1 MFKKNILISGGS
13 SGLGFEIVKY
23 FSKLHNIYV
32 FSRKK
37 RTLNSNI
44 NFFSVDLSDE
54 HSSLNA
60 FEVLK
65 KKISK
70 IDLIVCCA
78 GNSKGINKNNIL
90 NKKNLISFFNSN
102 LFTFTNLINSYLKV
116 FKKKK
121 TNIIVISSIAS
132 KKIIDAPIGYSLA
145 KNNLDFIVRILA
157 KKFASNKI
165 KFNIISPGN
174 ILIKNNNWFKKFK
187 KNSKYVKNYIKNN
200 VPLNSFVQP
209 KEIINIIRLL
219 SDETQNIT
227 GGDFVVDGG
236 QTL

>member
-13 SGLGFEIVKY
+13 SGLGFEIVKD
-23 FSKLHNIYV
+23 FSKLNNIYV

-37 RTLNSNI
+37 RSLNPNI
-44 NFFSVDLSDE
+44 NFSSVDLSNE
-54 HSSLNA
+54 HSSLTA
-60 FEVLK
+60 FKNLK

-70 IDLIVCCA
+70 IDLIICCA
-78 GNSKGINKNNIL
+78 GNSRSINRNNIL

-132 KKIIDAPIGYSLA
+132 KKIVDAPIGYSLA
-145 KNNLDFIVRILA
+145 KNNLDFVVKILA
-157 KKFASNKI
+157 KKLAPNKI
-165 KFNIISPGN
+165 KINLISPGN

-200 VPLNSFVQP
+200 VPLNSFIQP
-209 KEIINIIRLL
+209 KEIINIIKLI
-219 SDETQNIT
+219 SNETQNIT
-227 GGDFVVDGG
+227 GSDFVVDGG